1 LEQLCGVMR
10 SEGSTLLA
18 SITDVVRF
26 IVATATLALG
36 DIIREFFVAA
46 NKSKCIGLVLC
57 KLALNL

>member
-1 LEQLCGVMR
+1 MR